1 MKLIKLKDIVALFF
15 LCMNCVL
22 SFSIAST
29 FELTPSERMVGY
41 NIVVYSRAQDTL
53 LDIGRQF
60 NIGYT
65 EMVNANPGIDVWLPG
80 DKQPI
85 TIPNRFILPDAPQE
99 GIVVNLAEMR
109 LFYYPETP
117 VGKKKQV
124 ITYPIGIGREG
135 WETPLGKTKII
146 QKRKDPTWT
155 PPASIK
161 AEHLENGD
169 PLPDIVPAG
178 PDNPLGA
185 YALRLGKTSYLLH
198 GTNRPYGVGLR
209 VSHGCL
215 RLYPEDIEAL
225 YNKVAVNIPVNII
238 YQPYKAAHYK
248 GKLYI
253 EAHQTYQD
261 LYNEQYLMQPMVE
274 AILNTQKVIS
284 DDEWLFAQAMLETP
298 LGLVQQVGELQQ
310 PVVDKLWFV
319 HTGLVAV
326 DQQRIHQVL
335 DDLGYSDALILAKDA
350 INSPLIGPFNDYE
363 EAMSIAESITKQTAV
378 SAWVA
383 QLPEDAL

>member
-1 MKLIKLKDIVALFF
+1 MQLIKQQLIGFVL
-15 LCMNCVL
+15 LCMSRLL
-22 SFSIAST
+22 SYTKAST
-29 FELTPSERMVGY
+29 FELAQGERVVGY

-65 EMVNANPGIDVWLPG
+65 EMVNANPGVDVWLPG
-80 DKQPI
+80 EGQPVI
-85 TIPNRFILPDAPQE
+85 VPNRFILPDVAQE

-109 LFYYPETP
+109 LFYYPETSA
-117 VGKKKQV
+117 GEKKQV

-135 WETPLGKTKII
+135 WQTPLGKTKII

-161 AEHLENGD
+161 AEHLANDD

-225 YNKVAVNIPVNII
+225 FSKVSVNIPVNII
-238 YQPYKAAHYK
+238 YHPYKAARYQ
-248 GKLYI
+248 GKLYM
-253 EAHQTYQD
+253 EAHQTYED
-261 LYNEQYLMQPMVE
+261 LYDEQHHMQPMVE
-274 AILNTQKVIS
+274 AILNT
-284 DDEWLFAQAMLETP
+284 
-298 LGLVQQVGELQQ
+298 
-310 PVVDKLWFV
+310 
-319 HTGLVAV
+319 
-326 DQQRIHQVL
+326 
-335 DDLGYSDALILAKDA
+335 
-350 INSPLIGPFNDYE
+350 
-363 EAMSIAESITKQTAV
+363 
-378 SAWVA
+378 
-383 QLPEDAL
+383 

>member
-1 MKLIKLKDIVALFF
+1 MQLIKQQLIGFVL
-15 LCMNCVL
+15 LCMSSLL
-22 SFSIAST
+22 SYTKAST
-29 FELTPSERMVGY
+29 FELAQGERVVGY

-65 EMVNANPGIDVWLPG
+65 EMVNANPGVDVWLPG
-80 DKQPI
+80 EGQPVI
-85 TIPNRFILPDAPQE
+85 VPNRFILPDVAQE

-109 LFYYPETP
+109 LFYYPETSA
-117 VGKKKQV
+117 GEKKQV

-135 WETPLGKTKII
+135 WQTPLGKTKII

-161 AEHLENGD
+161 AEHLANDD

-225 YNKVAVNIPVNII
+225 FSKVSVNIPVNII
-238 YQPYKAAHYK
+238 YHPYKAARYQ
-248 GKLYI
+248 GKLYM
-253 EAHQTYQD
+253 EAHQTYED
-261 LYNEQYLMQPMVE
+261 LYDEQHHMQPMVE

-284 DDEWLFAQAMLETP
+284 DDEWLYAQAMLENP
-298 LGLVQQVGELQQ
+298 LGVVQQSGELQQ
-310 PVVDKLWFV
+310 PIIDRLWFV
-319 HTGLVAV
+319 HTGLAAV

-335 DDLGYSDALILAKDA
+335 DDLGYSDALTMSKDA
-350 INSPLIGPFNDYE
+350 INGPLIGPFDSYQE
-363 EAMSIAESITKQTAV
+363 AESIAISLDTRTPF
-378 SAWVA
+378 SAWVV
-383 QLPEDAL
+383 QLPDDIL